1 MSDTSRMRDK
11 FDRFMEMV
19 RNENQKGIK
28 INSPE
33 EKPKVM
39 GYFTYDFK
47 NKTEIYTP
55 VEDYKKNANYK

>member
-1 MSDTSRMRDK
+1 MSNTSKMRDK

-28 INSPE
+28 YEKKEEPE
-33 EKPKVM
+33 VI

-47 NKTEIYTP
+47 NKTETYTP
-55 VEDYKKNANYK
+55 VKEE